1 MVAAFS
7 NGDIR
12 GFICSHGR
20 LLGAI
25 ILQGRISDTLPHR
38 EVGSE
43 YRYEPSCLALNV
55 VVRK

>member
-7 NGDIR
+7 NGDIH

-25 ILQGRISDTLPHR
+25 VLQGRIPDILPHR

-43 YRYEPSCLALNV
+43 YRYEPSCLALIG